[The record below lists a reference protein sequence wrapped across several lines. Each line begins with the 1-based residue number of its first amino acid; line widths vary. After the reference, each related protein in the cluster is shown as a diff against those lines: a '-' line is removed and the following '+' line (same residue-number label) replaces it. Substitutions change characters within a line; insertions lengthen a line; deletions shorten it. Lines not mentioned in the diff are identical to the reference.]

1 MHPPIDSKEVAW
13 VCTSFLDKQQMKKD
27 VGSVRVG
34 AFGDI
39 RVSLALFLSGL
50 SCQTHHRGAAFGT
63 QNLGFHSLGQ
73 PGLKGQRGG
82 S

>member
-13 VCTSFLDKQQMKKD
+13 VCTTCLDKQQMKKD

-39 RVSLALFLSGL
+39 RVSGPVSVRAVTPGSSSGSSL
-50 SCQTHHRGAAFGT
+50 WCSEFGIP
-63 QNLGFHSLGQ
+63 FIRPAWSE
-73 PGLKGQRGG
+73 R
-82 S
+82 SERR